1 MFKQYANNDLSI
13 SNVQVIHDLRLYKIN
28 WLVVV
33 LIISKISEFHVRFAD
48 NHVVICFYVSY
59 IAVWVLHLYVFVRCS
74 SFQFSYLKKSLNI
87 RTQNALILVMNRHQ
101 LEIHR
106 TTRMLIT
113 CFQYFSKQLKYRL
126 LNFRNTKIP
135 EKVDFVKLLT
145 MKVKIVS
152 TLYMY
157 TLNIYTIIQVL
168 NFSFFFF

>member
-13 SNVQVIHDLRLYKIN
+13 SNVQVIHVLWLYKIN

-87 RTQNALILVMNRHQ
+87 RTQNALILVMDRHQ
-101 LEIHR
+101 FEIHR

-126 LNFRNTKIP
+126 LNFRNTISQK
-135 EKVDFVKLLT
+135 KWT
-145 MKVKIVS
+145 S
-152 TLYMY
+152 
-157 TLNIYTIIQVL
+157 L
-168 NFSFFFF
+168 NFWQWKLKLCLLCTCIPWTYIPSYKC